1 MEQSTHFQHPAS
13 FKMRSEKENKFS
25 IVSGN
30 QLSTQR
36 ADLQENIHRRAH
48 PSPGQCF
55 HTWLDVP
62 SAWDIC
68 VFYVHKIPVVSLR
81 GDVSTC
87 CKPTKG
93 G

>member
-1 MEQSTHFQHPAS
+1 MEQSTHFQLSAS
-13 FKMRSEKENKFS
+13 FRVGLEKKEKISFA
-25 IVSGN
+25 SGK

-36 ADLQENIHRRAH
+36 ADLQENIHRTAH

-55 HTWLDVP
+55 HAWLDAP
-62 SAWDIC
+62 SAWDIR
-68 VFYVHKIPVVSLR
+68 VFYAHKIPVVSLS

-87 CKPTKG
+87 SKPMKG